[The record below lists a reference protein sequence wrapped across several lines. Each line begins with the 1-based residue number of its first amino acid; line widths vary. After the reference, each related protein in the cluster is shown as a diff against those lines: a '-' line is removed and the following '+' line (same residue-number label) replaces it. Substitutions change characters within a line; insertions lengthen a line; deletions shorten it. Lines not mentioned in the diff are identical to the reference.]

1 MNFIPL
7 KVSLDEACL
16 QEFVRRYHFNDRD
29 KKEII
34 RLYRQLSPRVHAEFH
49 YVLEGEN
56 AVVVMTLGSAFD
68 ELQDS
73 YIRKG
78 DINRAYMVDC
88 LGLEIMSQAYD
99 KIDEKLQELTG
110 KYAGGYIFTG
120 VEELPLSE
128 TPRLMALLGQKVVTY
143 NEAFVLMPKK
153 SVLFIAP
160 LFDEKVEKHDKCAY
174 CSAANC
180 QLRKAEYIGGN
191 SSYKEAKSGAKSGDD
206 AGIDPGLGDSQD
218 MTSVV
223 ERHPG
228 LIHLYTGEG
237 KGKTTAAIG
246 LSVRAAG
253 AGKKVV
259 FVQFMKGRDTSELG
273 ILKSIPNI
281 RVVRS
286 SKNLGW
292 FKKDD
297 PDSIAAFTELHN
309 GLLDEIEGYVY
320 GGDCDLLVM
329 DEVTYPVN
337 YGIIDVERINKLI
350 DSKPPFLELVLTGRN
365 APELFVQKA
374 DYITDM
380 HKEKHPYDQGIQ
392 ARRGIE
398 Y

>member
-7 KVSLDEACL
+7 NVSLDEACL
-16 QEFVRRYHFNDRD
+16 QEFVRRYHFNDTD

-49 YVLEGEN
+49 YVLEGDG

-73 YIRKG
+73 FIQKG

-88 LGLEIMSQAYD
+88 LGIEIMSLGYD
-99 KIDEKLQELTG
+99 KIDEKLHELTG
-110 KYAGGYIFTG
+110 KYAGGYVFTG

-143 NEAFVLMPKK
+143 NEAYVLLPKK
-153 SVLFIAP
+153 SVLFTVP
-160 LFDEKVEKHDKCAY
+160 LYDEKIEKHDKCAY
-174 CSAANC
+174 CSAVSC
-180 QLRKAEYIGGN
+180 QLRKAEYIGGAYPQGKAT
-191 SSYKEAKSGAKSGDD
+191 SSATSGDEAVRD
-206 AGIDPGLGDSQD
+206 QNQEKTGTMAPAKDSQ
-218 MTSVV
+218 
-223 ERHPG
+223 PG

-246 LSVRAAG
+246 LSIRAAG
-253 AGKKVV
+253 AGKKIV
-259 FVQFMKGRDTSELG
+259 FAQFMKGRDTSELG
-273 ILKSIPNI
+273 VLRSIPNI

-286 SKNLGW
+286 RKDLGW

-297 PDSIAAFTELHN
+297 PDSAAAFTELHN
-309 GLLDEIEGYVY
+309 SLLDEIEGYVY
-320 GGDCDLLVM
+320 GGDCDLLVL
-329 DEVTYPVN
+329 DEITYPVN
-337 YGIIDVERINKLI
+337 YGIIDTDRIERLLN
-350 DSKPPFLELVLTGRN
+350 SKPAYMELVLTGRN
-365 APELFVQKA
+365 APELFTDKA
-374 DYITDM
+374 DYITEM
-380 HKEKHPYDQGIQ
+380 RKEKHPYDQGIQ

>member
-7 KVSLDEACL
+7 DVSLDEACL
-16 QEFVRRYHFNDRD
+16 QEFVRRYHFNDTD

-49 YVLEGEN
+49 YVLEGDG

-73 YIRKG
+73 FIQKG

-88 LGLEIMSQAYD
+88 LGLEIMSLAYD
-99 KIDEKLQELTG
+99 KIDEKLHELTG
-110 KYAGGYIFTG
+110 KYAGGYVFTG

-143 NEAFVLMPKK
+143 NEAYVLLPKK
-153 SVLFIAP
+153 SVLFTVP
-160 LFDEKVEKHDKCAY
+160 LYDEKIEKHDKCAY

-180 QLRKAEYIGGN
+180 QLRKAEYIGG
-191 SSYKEAKSGAKSGDD
+191 YAKKKVAGEEASDEANTEKNMSKAEND
-206 AGIDPGLGDSQD
+206 
-218 MTSVV
+218 
-223 ERHPG
+223 PG

-259 FVQFMKGRDTSELG
+259 FAQFMKGRDTSELN
-273 ILKSIPNI
+273 ILRQIPGI

-286 SKNLGW
+286 DKELGW
-292 FKKDD
+292 FKKGD
-297 PDSIAAFTELHN
+297 PDSIAAFTEVHN
-309 GLLDEIEGYVY
+309 ALLDEIESYVY
-320 GGDCDLLVM
+320 GGDCDLLVL

-337 YGIIDVERINKLI
+337 YGIIDTDRIERLLN
-350 DSKPPFLELVLTGRN
+350 SKPAYMELVLTGRN
-365 APELFVQKA
+365 APELFSDKA
-374 DYITDM
+374 DYITEM
-380 HKEKHPYDQGIQ
+380 RKEKHPYDKGIS
-392 ARRGIE
+392 AREGIE